1 MSRDN
6 KISDELINAFVDN
19 QLALED
25 KEELYATINRDQEL
39 NRKVCEIRKV
49 RDLMQTAYRDLP
61 ATPSDAPFDREI
73 SGGINWRNL
82 AAGIVLAMGVVIG
95 WQLNHS
101 GNDKSA
107 LQLASSNAANNQV
120 KVLFHLNSDRSD
132 TVTEA
137 LSELENTLQY
147 YERSGQKARIEFVT
161 NGSGLSL
168 LRKDVTQHADQIR
181 ALQHKYKNLVFVACQ
196 NTIDRLKK
204 DHGVTARLLPGV
216 VVIDSGVA
224 QIMRRQQQGW
234 AYIQVS

>member
-39 NRKVCEIRKV
+39 NRQVCEIRKV
-49 RDLMQTAYRDLP
+49 RDLMQTAYRDVP
-61 ATPSDAPFDREI
+61 AAPSGEHATIDNARG
-73 SGGINWRNL
+73 SNWRNL
-82 AAGIVLAMGVVIG
+82 AAAVVLAMGVVIG
-95 WQLNHS
+95 WQINHFDRN
-101 GNDKSA
+101 GTVQ
-107 LQLASSNAANNQV
+107 QLAANNTASNQT
-120 KVLFHLNSDRSD
+120 KILFHLNSDRRDS
-132 TVTEA
+132 VTEA

-147 YERSGQKARIEFVT
+147 YERTGQKAKIEFVT

-168 LRKDVTQHADQIR
+168 LRKDITRHADKIE
-181 ALQHKYKNLVFVACQ
+181 ALQRKYKNLVFVACQ

-204 DHGVTARLLPGV
+204 EHGITAKLLPGV